1 MSIIDHVFMSRSKFV
16 DTVGTSDKIF
26 ISIVGEETNYK
37 RPYLNG
43 CWYVGLF
50 LKFDDCENT
59 KDGILMTDDDAKQI
73 INFLVDFQ
81 NKKTEFEL
89 IVHCFAG
96 ISRSAAIIK
105 FFEDYILP
113 NDAIKKYP
121 LYSNY
126 NKFIYNKLVNIF
138 FNEKW

>member
-105 FFEDYILP
+105 FFEDYISRES
-113 NDAIKKYP
+113 NKKYT
-121 LYSNY
+121 LYPYY
-126 NKFIYNKLVNIF
+126 NKFIYSKLVNIF
-138 FNEKW
+138 IKEKW